1 MKSMNIVVLA
11 GGTSTEREVSLI
23 TGKGVYEA
31 LKSKGH
37 KVVLIDVYLGVEN
50 VDVDKV
56 FDDTR
61 DWAAGIE
68 AIAAN
73 EPDIEKFKALR
84 KDGGKCFF
92 GPNVIEICQK
102 ADVVFMGLHGA
113 NGEDGRIQA
122 TLDLYGIPY
131 TGTDYI
137 SSAIC
142 MDKGITKKF
151 FNMAGI
157 PNAKGYDMNLDEDFK
172 EIGYPVVVKVS
183 TGGSSVGTYIC
194 KDRAEVDHA
203 LNEAKKFD
211 DKVVVEE
218 FIKGREFTCGVVD
231 GKALPIVEIAPKV
244 GFYDFANKYQAGQ
257 TNDICP
263 AVLPED
269 KTLEIQRTAEEA
281 YKVLKIKNYARI
293 DFMMNEK
300 GDIFCLEANTLPGMT
315 PTSLLPMEAAAV
327 GIDYPSLCE
336 KLIEISLRNK

>member
-1 MKSMNIVVLA
+1 
-11 GGTSTEREVSLI
+11 
-23 TGKGVYEA
+23 
-31 LKSKGH
+31 
-37 KVVLIDVYLGVEN
+37 
-50 VDVDKV
+50 
-56 FDDTR
+56 
-61 DWAAGIE
+61 
-68 AIAAN
+68 
-73 EPDIEKFKALR
+73 
-84 KDGGKCFF
+84 
-92 GPNVIEICQK
+92 
-102 ADVVFMGLHGA
+102 MGLHGA

-151 FNMAGI
+151 FNMASI
-157 PNAKGYDMNLDEDFK
+157 PNAKGYDMNLDEEFK
-172 EIGYPVVVKVS
+172 EIGYPIVVKVS

-218 FIKGREFTCGVVD
+218 FIRGREFTCGVVD